1 MNNIKTGKD
10 SNTNNES
17 SDDEKNTGD
26 NKQSFELGTMFT
38 ATRKANNKMVKK
50 VATQDHR
57 IINTKKTSTREKKN
71 YKIKQLIIN
80 QRKKMKI
87 LLKNMHMLT
96 GRYGKLHKFPV
107 SQILNSNICF
117 IQFYLD
123 ND

>member
-1 MNNIKTGKD
+1 MI
-10 SNTNNES
+10 
-17 SDDEKNTGD
+17 
-26 NKQSFELGTMFT
+26 T

-96 GRYGKLHKFPV
+96 ADMTPSTLEEMHG
-107 SQILNSNICF
+107 
-117 IQFYLD
+117 
-123 ND
+123 